1 MPVPVNRLSAAYSF
15 WSTRFRVRA
24 AFVRILTSPYTPRV
38 DGTSWSHSNSRSVA
52 YSPPRGLTAM
62 SPAFAAVGAGIA
74 ALLESTIVSRYQIA
88 GAQLQIVLI
97 LGIAITLV
105 YGFEEGLVWA
115 FVGGLFLD
123 LLAMR
128 PLGSTVFELLIVM
141 ALTDLAVPLLSRSR
155 YPGAVGAALLLTP
168 AFLLISNVVTGLL
181 RPPAPSIHLTS
192 LAAAALANAAVAA
205 LAAPLVIGLK
215 RRAEQRERIV
225 WWR

>member
-1 MPVPVNRLSAAYSF
+1 
-15 WSTRFRVRA
+15 
-24 AFVRILTSPYTPRV
+24 
-38 DGTSWSHSNSRSVA
+38 
-52 YSPPRGLTAM
+52 M

-74 ALLESTIVSRYQIA
+74 ALLESTVASRYQIA

-105 YGFEEGLVWA
+105 YGFEEGLAWA

-123 LLAMR
+123 FLAMR
-128 PLGSTVFELLIVM
+128 PLGSTVFDLLIVM
-141 ALTDLAVPLLSRSR
+141 AVTDLAVPVLSRSR
-155 YPGAVGAALLLTP
+155 YPGAIGAAFLLTP
-168 AFLLISNVVTGLL
+168 VFLLISNVVTGLL
-181 RPPAPSIHLTS
+181 SPPAPPVHFTS
-192 LAAAALANAAVAA
+192 LLAAAVANAAVAA